1 MPSDILLS
9 CMGVVAL
16 RNPRR
21 SLQVGQ
27 HFQATPGSI
36 KAPNCWKRL
45 SIPMASSKGIVYFF
59 VVVESLWWH
68 RSCLVKLLH
77 RSKCC
82 PFVCRRCALPELRQ
96 KGLPCVSL
104 LLSLSFW
111 RNSLMLFPEVHLHSL
126 LAPASGAS
134 AGEQPFP
141 VAPPGHS

>member
-1 MPSDILLS
+1 
-9 CMGVVAL
+9 
-16 RNPRR
+16 
-21 SLQVGQ
+21 
-27 HFQATPGSI
+27 
-36 KAPNCWKRL
+36 
-45 SIPMASSKGIVYFF
+45 MASSKGIVYFF

-82 PFVCRRCALPELRQ
+82 PFVCRGCALPELRQ

-126 LAPASGAS
+126 LAPASGCLLAPLATAVPRGPTWTFLGGEAS
-134 AGEQPFP
+134 SPQCLITWEMQKHRTYPI
-141 VAPPGHS
+141 